1 MNKKIVVLIAVLC
14 VCAIMLFACTASKES
29 AEMTA
34 KWTAL
39 DTGIPKMLESLQS
52 RVDILSQSKKLP
64 ASISAEAFTQVKS
77 ALASAKDEWTKAK
90 ETYKTGKVAD
100 AIKMGTSV
108 KEKLVKAMETLGMT
122 VPAGMK

>member
-1 MNKKIVVLIAVLC
+1 MNKKIIGLIAVFFICSAL
-14 VCAIMLFACTASKES
+14 LFACTASKES

-39 DTGIPKMLESLQS
+39 DTGIPKMLEALQS

-77 ALASAKDEWTKAK
+77 ALTSAKDEWNKAK
-90 ETYKTGKVAD
+90 DIYKTGKVAD
-100 AIKMGTSV
+100 AIKMGSSV

>member
-1 MNKKIVVLIAVLC
+1 MNKKIVVLIAVIF
-14 VCAIMLFACTASKES
+14 VCSVMLFACTASKES

-64 ASISAEAFTQVKS
+64 ANISAEAFTQVKS
-77 ALASAKDEWTKAK
+77 ALVSAKDEWNKAK

-100 AIKMGTSV
+100 AVKMGTAV
-108 KEKLVKAMETLGMT
+108 KDKLVKAMETLGMT